1 MRSRREPDRRDRPA
15 ASGRQATS
23 HLRPVAPPADVPGE
37 PAAGPRDLAR
47 ELGRLR
53 EQVQIAVE
61 LESQPDFAAFSADPE
76 GSRAMLLEHLPQLE
90 EHLKR
95 WGELLEQTRL
105 APGAVW
111 GWLSESCPERGIRE
125 PPVAVGALVDR
136 LAVLIVSRARNWLLD
151 SPHELSAEIA
161 RERGSGSVVRLSLY
175 VEQQRV
181 ATIAESKSADAQG
194 ELSRLAA
201 TIQALFDDAQRSR
214 PARAIEDLRDAVLEL
229 KHELLEELA

>member
-1 MRSRREPDRRDRPA
+1 MPREGTA
-15 ASGRQATS
+15 AA
-23 HLRPVAPPADVPGE
+23 ADV
-37 PAAGPRDLAR
+37 AR
-47 ELGRLR
+47 ELKRLCD
-53 EQVQIAVE
+53 QVQIAVE
-61 LESQPDFAAFSADPE
+61 LESSPDFGAFSADPD
-76 GSRAMLLEHLPQLE
+76 GSRALLLEHRPELGD
-90 EHLKR
+90 HLKR

-136 LAVLIVSRARNWLLD
+136 LAVLIVARARNWLLD

-181 ATIAESKSADAQG
+181 ATLAESQSPDAQG
-194 ELSRLAA
+194 DLSRLAA

>member
-1 MRSRREPDRRDRPA
+1 MAGRHGPEHPRPFTVLTGGSPA
-15 ASGRQATS
+15 GADQADGR
-23 HLRPVAPPADVPGE
+23 APGGDVP
-37 PAAGPRDLAR
+37 AR
-47 ELGRLR
+47 ELQRLC
-53 EQVQIAVE
+53 EQIQIAVD
-61 LESQPDFAAFSADPE
+61 LESQPDFAAFSTDPE
-76 GSRAMLLEHLPQLE
+76 GARTMVFQHRPELGEHLA
-90 EHLKR
+90 R

-136 LAVLIVSRARNWLLD
+136 LAVLIVSRARGWLLD
-151 SPHELSAEIA
+151 SPHELTSEIV
-161 RERGSGSVVRLSLY
+161 RERGGGSVRLSLY

-181 ATIAESKSADAQG
+181 ATVAESRSDDAQA
-194 ELSRLAA
+194 ELRRLAA

-214 PARAIEDLRDAVLEL
+214 PARGIEDLRDEVLAL